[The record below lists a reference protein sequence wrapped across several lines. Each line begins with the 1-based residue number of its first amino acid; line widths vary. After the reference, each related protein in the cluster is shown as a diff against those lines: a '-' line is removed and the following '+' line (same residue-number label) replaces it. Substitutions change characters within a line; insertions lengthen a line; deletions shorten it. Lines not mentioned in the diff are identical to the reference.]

1 MTTTIKCWEISEG
14 TEPRELQIGGLR
26 FEEHLENWL
35 ERDITMLSTDLV
47 VVGRQVNNIDL
58 IAVDDEGRAVV
69 IELKRDQV
77 PREAIAQAIDYV
89 SLASEWPAAKIIQMA
104 EEYFSR
110 ADWLDFGSLDDA
122 FLARFGKNLEDVSLN
137 SSQRI
142 ILVGVRME
150 VGVER
155 MVEWLSENGVDI
167 NIALFTFHELE
178 EGHYILARTFAIS
191 EEVTA
196 ARSAAKSGRR
206 LPISGEEFQEAVS
219 KNKLEQHI
227 KAFDALRSHPVFRD
241 RWGLDGL
248 DLEVEIPRE
257 GERPLRRKGVQILTS
272 LSKQGA
278 LRVGISLHNLAERLQ
293 IPSREIENKLRA
305 FQRDPNVRW
314 RYDTELKSPEQTEA
328 LASTLLSLIDSSP
341 AEGAGLGNPTT
352 QQTGG
357 K

>member
-1 MTTTIKCWEISEG
+1 MTTIIKCWEVSEG
-14 TEPRELQIGGLR
+14 AEPRELQVGGLR

-47 VVGRQVNNIDL
+47 VIGRQVDNIDL
-58 IAVDDEGRAVV
+58 VAVDDEGRVVV

-77 PREAIAQAIDYV
+77 PREAIAQAVDYASLV
-89 SLASEWPAAKIIQMA
+89 SAWPATKITQMA
-104 EEYFSR
+104 KEYFTKVG
-110 ADWLDFGSLDDA
+110 LDFGSLDDA
-122 FLARFGKNLEDVSLN
+122 FLEQFGKNLEDISLN

-150 VGVER
+150 AGVER

-178 EGHYILARTFAIS
+178 EGHHILARTFAIS

-206 LPISGEEFQEAVS
+206 PPISREEFQEAVS
-219 KNKLEQHI
+219 RNELEQHI
-227 KAFDALRSHPVFRD
+227 EALDVLRSHPILRD

-257 GERPLRRKGVQILTS
+257 GERPLRRKAVQILTS
-272 LSKQGA
+272 QSRPGV

-293 IPSREIENKLRA
+293 MPSREIENELKA

-314 RYDTELKSPEQTEA
+314 RYDTELKSPEQAEA
-328 LASTLLSLIDSSP
+328 LASALLSLLDSIP
-341 AEGAGLGNPTT
+341 AEGARSGSSIT